1 MSDDFLKGFK
11 VGFEAALKATA
22 QKAVL
27 REEERS
33 RFILAEKQ
41 KAKQWAVSKGFLKA
55 ATTNLP
61 TVDKE
66 LVLSGKLKAKQ
77 WASDQGFF
85 IKKK

>member
-55 ATTNLP
+55 TTNLP

-66 LVLSGKLKAKQ
+66 LVLSGKLKAKL
-77 WASDQGFF
+77 WASD
-85 IKKK
+85 